1 MLAMNMNNRTKR
13 IVAACLAVFIVLSM
27 VAGMAVYILYAI

>member
-1 MLAMNMNNRTKR
+1 MNMNSRTKR
-13 IVAACLAVFIVLSM
+13 IIAACLAAFIVLSM